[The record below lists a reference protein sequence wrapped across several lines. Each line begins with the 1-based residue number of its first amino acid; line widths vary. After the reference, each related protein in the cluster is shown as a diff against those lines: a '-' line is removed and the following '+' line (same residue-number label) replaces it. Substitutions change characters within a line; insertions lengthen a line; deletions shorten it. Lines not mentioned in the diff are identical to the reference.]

1 MQRTIN
7 VAVAVIQRKDGYILF
22 TERPAGKACAG
33 EWEFPGGKVEAGETP
48 RQALSREIEEEL
60 VDLDDVESIASFS
73 SEGLSVI
80 NINFTQSVPD
90 MVRKTEAFHIWQGP
104 LPQGLQD

>member
-60 VDLDDVESIASFS
+60 AIKSHRQGR
-73 SEGLSVI
+73 GLPCP
-80 NINFTQSVPD
+80 T
-90 MVRKTEAFHIWQGP
+90 HIP
-104 LPQGLQD
+104 MLPYYSTSLS